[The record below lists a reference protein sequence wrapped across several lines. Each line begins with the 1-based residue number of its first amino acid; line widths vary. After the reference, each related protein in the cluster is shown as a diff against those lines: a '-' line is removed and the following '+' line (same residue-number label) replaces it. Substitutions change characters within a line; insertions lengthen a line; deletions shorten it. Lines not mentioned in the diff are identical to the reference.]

1 MSGVLSSPN
10 FPNNYDAGEYCLWE
24 ISAPQGYRIQ
34 AEVRWFGVEDHRY
47 SRPGRCE
54 DDYLVIT
61 EYLGNTSDDNIV
73 ARLCGCKETYTYI
86 SPKEKMWFSFTSYKK
101 ANWPG
106 FYVSYQV
113 LGEYTLAVSY
123 YSATTRTGA
132 FERRLS
138 NHNVVLKA
146 KDSQVLFFGISA
158 TYT

>member
-1 MSGVLSSPN
+1 M
-10 FPNNYDAGEYCLWE
+10 WE

-34 AEVRWFGVEDHRY
+34 AEVHWFGVEDHRY
-47 SRPGRCE
+47 SRPGRCG

-73 ARLCGCKETYTYI
+73 ARLCGCKKTYTYI

-123 YSATTRTGA
+123 YSATTRTWV
-132 FERRLS
+132 FKRRLS
-138 NHNVVLKA
+138 NHNVFGREKILKFC
-146 KDSQVLFFGISA
+146 FFWNQRNLYIS
-158 TYT
+158 